1 MEKIHRE
8 KIILSSSPC
17 VGRTSLVRRYVD
29 DTFNKIHL
37 ASIGI
42 EIKMKE
48 LTYKGINFKLVLF
61 DSVCSDKI
69 LRYSHSVR
77 NFRGAKNIF
86 LIFDITEKK
95 SFEYVQEDIKS
106 IKKVNE
112 EKPNEKPIVYLIG
125 TKNDLEEKREV
136 KKEDVME
143 IITQNDF
150 KYFECS
156 ALTGNNVNEIFNN
169 LLDDIIIRDQ
179 LLSKIKK
186 EQKKKCIVF

>member
-1 MEKIHRE
+1 MERKKEKIV
-8 KIILSSSPC
+8 LSSSPC
-17 VGRTSLVRRYVD
+17 VGRTSFVRRYVD

-48 LTYKGINFKLVLF
+48 LTYKGINFKLMLF

-69 LRYSHSVR
+69 LRYSHSVS

-156 ALTGNNVNEIFNN
+156 ALTGNNINEIFNS

-179 LLSKIKK
+179 LLSKNKK